1 MAELRLVFNGGAEVF
16 WQETYEGTDE
26 GRQVTKVENYT
37 ASEPYFN
44 QIVPVYGRG
53 TCTDEMTTKEK
64 SFSNRTRTQQ

>member
-1 MAELRLVFNGGAEVF
+1 MAELRLVFKGGAEVF

-53 TCTDEMTTKEK
+53 TDVMTTKEK